1 MEKEKVKSKRMS
13 KEAKFQKVESQVL
26 SELSLRQLERLSADL
41 IESVFDWED
50 SEEGND
56 YWNEVYMR
64 LYKRSKMRY
73 GKQRIR

>member
-41 IESVFDWED
+41 IASVFDWED

-73 GKQRIR
+73 GKQD

>member
-26 SELSLRQLERLSADL
+26 FELSLRQLERLSADL

>member
-1 MEKEKVKSKRMS
+1 MS

-26 SELSLRQLERLSADL
+26 FELSLRQLERLSADL

>member
-41 IESVFDWED
+41 IASVFDWED